1 MPLINCE
8 KNIVLTWSE
17 TCILTDRTTQA
28 EVSAQKDNSVIN
40 EPTNATLK
48 INDTNLY
55 IPVITLSIQDYKK
68 LIDQLKTGFER
79 TIKWNKHRS

>member
-28 EVSAQKDNSVIN
+28 EVSAQEDNSVIN

>member
-17 TCILTDRTTQA
+17 TCILTDRTTHA

>member
-1 MPLINCE
+1 MIWNLYFDWYDN
-8 KNIVLTWSE
+8 TSWSFC
-17 TCILTDRTTQA
+17 T
-28 EVSAQKDNSVIN
+28 KDNSVIN